1 MQLIILYTTDIPKRP
16 DSIKLIEDYGHETIV
31 DTNGNVLAEG
41 NVHIIQGESKD
52 ISNWLR
58 SLDSF
63 WTTNNPMAGNW
74 VIQHIK

>member
-41 NVHIIQGESKD
+41 NVHKIG
-52 ISNWLR
+52 R
-58 SLDSF
+58 
-63 WTTNNPMAGNW
+63 AH
-74 VIQHIK
+74 V